1 MKQRKAIPTHRGA
14 GRSNKSSGLR
24 YFCPMQIQLAR
35 TGHDIQKCW
44 PVMKLLRPHL
54 DEANFVP
61 LVKEMISEGYELA
74 FVEENGMAA
83 SAIGFRYQQ
92 KLFDG
97 KQIYVDDLTT
107 LEEHRG
113 KGYAGQ
119 LLEFVFDLAR
129 QRGCA
134 CVTLDSGVGTHRQDA
149 HKLYLNKGFV
159 ISSMHFTKK
168 L

>member
-1 MKQRKAIPTHRGA
+1 
-14 GRSNKSSGLR
+14 
-24 YFCPMQIQLAR
+24 MQIQLAR
-35 TGHDIQKCW
+35 TEADILKCW

-54 DEANFVP
+54 EEEKFVP
-61 LVKEMISEGYELA
+61 LVKEMLSEGYELA
-74 FVEENGMAA
+74 FIEENGIAA
-83 SAIGFRYQQ
+83 AAIGYRYEQ

-113 KGYAGQ
+113 KGYAGK
-119 LLEFVFDLAR
+119 LLDCVFDLAG
-129 QRGCA
+129 QRGYA
-134 CVTLDSGVGTHRQDA
+134 CVTLDSGPARHDA
-149 HKLYLNKGFV
+149 HRLYLNKGFR

>member
-1 MKQRKAIPTHRGA
+1 
-14 GRSNKSSGLR
+14 
-24 YFCPMQIQLAR
+24 MQIQLAR
-35 TGHDIQKCW
+35 TEADILKCW

-54 DEANFVP
+54 EEEKFVP
-61 LVKEMISEGYELA
+61 LVKEMLSEGYELA
-74 FVEENGMAA
+74 FVEANDVAA
-83 SAIGFRYQQ
+83 AAIGYRYQQ

-113 KGYAGQ
+113 KGYAGK
-119 LLEFVFDLAR
+119 LLGFVFDLAR
-129 QRGCA
+129 QRGCV

-149 HKLYLNKGFV
+149 HRLYLNKGFV
-159 ISSMHFTKK
+159 ISSMHFMKK